1 MTQRPLPLRSRRWLL
16 AAIPAAALFA
26 ACGGGSDDPTGS
38 PQIYRFESATV
49 TAYVGDRTT
58 LRAEF
63 AGGRGRVEP
72 EVGEVTSGT
81 AVTTPVLDRDR
92 EFRLVVERAGQPT
105 ASRTLRVNVRFRDR
119 YQLGAT
125 PFAASQHAAVA
136 AADGSV
142 LLIGGSR
149 GEGTISDAI
158 ERLDPATGQIRR
170 IGTLPPGGR
179 AMATATRMANGQ
191 ILLAGGVSSST
202 DWRRADFVDERTG
215 AVTPAGALSVVRVEH
230 AAVRLADG
238 RVLVTGGHSA
248 GEQAR
253 LGVSD
258 SAEIWEP
265 ATGSFRRL
273 PRPMMIPRAGHSATL
288 LPDGR
293 VLIAGGYSSVAGYVF
308 AEIFDP
314 RDESFSAL
322 PEVQPMRALHAAL
335 ATDDGRVLL
344 IGGETAFA
352 GEEEPTPMAS
362 VLRFDPATGR
372 FTRLPSLRM
381 PRTMVR
387 AVLLPDG
394 RALLFGGQHGL
405 EGYTESAELYDPA
418 QGGQPIAALDG
429 ERALHTVTRLASGR
443 VAVIG
448 GERKDGSWAQNVL
461 IYE

>member
-1 MTQRPLPLRSRRWLL
+1 MTHRIHPHGRRAWLL
-16 AAIPAAALFA
+16 AAPVAALLA
-26 ACGGGSDDPTGS
+26 ACGGGDFDSA
-38 PQIYRFESATV
+38 PQITRFESSTTV
-49 TAYVGDRTT
+49 ALVGESVR

-63 AGGRGRVEP
+63 LGGSGRIDP
-72 EVGEVTSGT
+72 DIGAVTSGAT
-81 AVTTPVLDRDR
+81 ITTPPLDRER
-92 EFRLVVERAGQPT
+92 EFQLRVERLGSPAAT
-105 ASRTLRVNVRFRDR
+105 RTLRVGVRFRDR

-149 GEGTISDAI
+149 GEFTISDAI
-158 ERLDPATGQIRR
+158 ERFDPATGQIRR

-179 AMATATRMANGQ
+179 ALASATRLANGQ

-215 AVTPAGALSVVRVEH
+215 LVTPAGSLSVVRVEH

-265 ATGSFRRL
+265 STGTFRRL
-273 PRPMMIPRAGHSATL
+273 ARPMRIARASHSATL

-293 VLIAGGYSSVAGYVF
+293 VLIAGGYSTAAGYVF
-308 AEIFDP
+308 GEIFDP
-314 RDESFSAL
+314 RDESFTAL
-322 PEVQPMRALHAAL
+322 PDVQPLRALHAAL

-344 IGGETAFA
+344 LGGETAIP
-352 GEEEPTPMAS
+352 GEEEPLPTAS
-362 VLRFDPATGR
+362 VLRFDPATLR
-372 FTRLPSLRM
+372 FTRLPSLTL

-387 AVLLPDG
+387 AALLPDG
-394 RALLFGGQHGL
+394 RALLFGGQHQL
-405 EGYTESAELYDPA
+405 DRYAESAELYDPA
-418 QGGQPIAALDG
+418 LGGRQIAALDG

-448 GERKDGSWAQNVL
+448 GERKDGGWAQNVL

>member
-1 MTQRPLPLRSRRWLL
+1 MTHCIHPRSRRAWLL
-16 AAIPAAALFA
+16 VGPVAALLA
-26 ACGGGSDDPTGS
+26 ACGGGESDTD
-38 PQIYRFESATV
+38 PQITRFDSSTTVAFVGESV
-49 TAYVGDRTT
+49 Q

-63 AGGRGRVEP
+63 TGGSGRIDP
-72 EVGEVTSGT
+72 DIGAVTSG
-81 AVTTPVLDRDR
+81 APITTPPLDRER
-92 EFRLVVERAGQPT
+92 EFQLRVERLGSPA
-105 ASRTLRVNVRFRDR
+105 ASRTLRVGVRFRDR
-119 YQLGAT
+119 YQVGAT

-149 GEGTISDAI
+149 GEFTISDAI
-158 ERLDPATGQIRR
+158 ERFDPATGQIRR

-179 AMATATRMANGQ
+179 AMASATRLATGQ

-215 AVTPAGALSVVRVEH
+215 AVTPAGTLSVVRVEH

-265 ATGSFRRL
+265 ATGTFRRL
-273 PRPMMIPRAGHSATL
+273 PRPMTIARAGHSATL

-293 VLIAGGYSSVAGYVF
+293 VLIAGGYSTAAGYVF

-322 PEVQPMRALHAAL
+322 PDVQPLRALHAAL
-335 ATDDGRVLL
+335 PSDDGRVLL
-344 IGGETAFA
+344 LGGETVVP
-352 GEEEPTPMAS
+352 GDEEPLPMSS

-372 FTRLPSLRM
+372 FTRLPALTM

-387 AVLLPDG
+387 AALLPDG

-405 EGYTESAELYDPA
+405 EGYAETAELYDPA
-418 QGGQPIAALDG
+418 LGGRLMAALDG

-448 GERKDGSWAQNVL
+448 GERKDGGWAQNVL

>member
-1 MTQRPLPLRSRRWLL
+1 MTTRFHLRSRRAWLL
-16 AAIPAAALFA
+16 AGPVAALLA
-26 ACGGGSDDPTGS
+26 ACGGGGESDTQ
-38 PQIYRFESATV
+38 PQIARFDSS
-49 TAYVGDRTT
+49 TAVVYVGDSVQ

-63 AGGRGRVEP
+63 TGGSGRIDP
-72 EVGEVTSGT
+72 DIGAVTSGAT
-81 AVTTPVLDRDR
+81 ITTPPLDRER
-92 EFRLVVERAGQPT
+92 EFQLRVERPGSPAAT
-105 ASRTLRVNVRFRDR
+105 RTLRVGVRFRDR

-149 GEGTISDAI
+149 GEFTISDAI
-158 ERLDPATGQIRR
+158 ERFDPTTSQIRR

-179 AMATATRMANGQ
+179 AMASATRMPDGR
-191 ILLAGGVSSST
+191 ILLAGGVSSAL
-202 DWRRADFVDERTG
+202 DWRRADFVDERSG
-215 AVTPAGALSVVRVEH
+215 RVTPAGTLSVARVEH

-248 GEQAR
+248 GERAR

-265 ATGSFRRL
+265 ATGTFRQL
-273 PRPMMIPRAGHSATL
+273 PRPMAVARAGHSATL

-293 VLIAGGYSSVAGYVF
+293 VLIAGGYSTAAGYVF

-314 RDESFSAL
+314 RDESFSPL
-322 PEVQPMRALHAAL
+322 PDVQPLRALHAAL
-335 ATDDGRVLL
+335 AGDDGRVLL
-344 IGGETAFA
+344 IGGETAVP
-352 GEEEPTPMAS
+352 GDEEPLPMSS

-387 AVLLPDG
+387 AALLPDG
-394 RALLFGGQHGL
+394 RALLFGGQHQL
-405 EGYTESAELYDPA
+405 DRYAELAELYDPA
-418 QGGQPIAALDG
+418 LGGQLIAALDG

-448 GERKDGSWAQNVL
+448 GERKDGGWAQNVL

>member
-1 MTQRPLPLRSRRWLL
+1 MTCPIHPRSRRAWLL
-16 AAIPAAALFA
+16 AGPLAALLA
-26 ACGGGSDDPTGS
+26 ACGGGGDFDTS
-38 PQIYRFESATV
+38 PQIARFESSTTV
-49 TAYVGDRTT
+49 AYVGDSVR

-63 AGGRGRVEP
+63 TGGSGRIDP
-72 EVGEVTSGT
+72 DIGAVTSG
-81 AVTTPVLDRDR
+81 ASITTPPLDRER
-92 EFRLVVERAGQPT
+92 EFQLRVERLGSPAAT
-105 ASRTLRVNVRFRDR
+105 RTLRVGVRFRDR

-149 GEGTISDAI
+149 GEFTISDAI
-158 ERLDPATGQIRR
+158 ERFDPATGEIRR

-179 AMATATRMANGQ
+179 AMASATRMPDGR

-215 AVTPAGALSVVRVEH
+215 GVTPAGMLSVVRVEH

-265 ATGSFRRL
+265 ATGTFRRL
-273 PRPMMIPRAGHSATL
+273 PRPMMIARAGHSATL

-293 VLIAGGYSSVAGYVF
+293 VLIAGGYSTAAGYVF

-322 PEVQPMRALHAAL
+322 PDAQPMRALHAAL
-335 ATDDGRVLL
+335 ASDDGRVLL
-344 IGGETAFA
+344 LGGETAVP
-352 GEEEPTPMAS
+352 GDEEPLPMSS

-372 FTRLPSLRM
+372 FTRLPPLTM

-387 AVLLPDG
+387 AALLPDG
-394 RALLFGGQHGL
+394 RAMLFGGQHQL
-405 EGYTESAELYDPA
+405 DRYAELAELYDPA
-418 QGGQPIAALDG
+418 LGGRLIAALDG